1 MSNKTRTK
9 ILIVISNSFH
19 MRSVLDSGLV
29 AGMADSFEIVLAI
42 EKNLLP
48 ELPIIEERIFPFSTS
63 RFNQKVTNLLMDSG
77 TWKYRNRSSS
87 FRYRIKRRLVG
98 DISFKELNGRSKVKY
113 PFRYAKNLGKYL
125 MLGNILSNSAL
136 RLLSQTIQEREYQIG
151 NLLSETKPDIVLIWS
166 QTLDPASSAFIYL
179 SRAIGFPHVL
189 IADNWD
195 NLFSKTVFPIKPDL
209 VGCFGEQSAEFGSQ
223 LHGIPENRFV
233 ALGSARFDVYRNLP
247 KVNSRSL
254 IIFAGSSMPED
265 DVNILTLMD
274 QVRVDT
280 FSRIS
285 SQHLSWRYR
294 PHPVPQ
300 HSVSSLVNS
309 YPNIE
314 FTNQPIQI
322 GKRRWPDLTDSVVEL
337 ANTRVAICMPTSY
350 LLEALVCEVPVI
362 IPVFKEMVGL
372 TSSKSLMDSLA
383 HLKDIEKLPGVF
395 IANSPSEF
403 IDQLS
408 KLLEEDLRITP
419 TKHLDYFVNWSQ
431 GSFLENL
438 TSMIEDL
445 TRMKPGPQG

>member
-1 MSNKTRTK
+1 
-9 ILIVISNSFH
+9 
-19 MRSVLDSGLV
+19 MRSVLDSGLL
-29 AGMADSFEIVLAI
+29 AGMADSFEVVLAI
-42 EKNLLP
+42 EKDLLS
-48 ELPIIEERIFPFSTS
+48 ELPLIKERIFHFSTS
-63 RFNQKVTNLLMDSG
+63 RINHKISNLLMDSG

-87 FRYRIKRRLVG
+87 FRYRIKRRLKG
-98 DISFKELNGRSKVKY
+98 DISFTKLNVRSKAKY
-113 PFRYAKNLGKYL
+113 PFRFAKNLARYL
-125 MLGNILSNSAL
+125 FLGNILFNYLL
-136 RLLSQTIQEREYQIG
+136 RLLSRNTQAREHQIS

-166 QTLDPASSAFIYL
+166 QTLDPASSAFVYL
-179 SRAIGFPHVL
+179 SREFGFTHVL

-209 VGCFGEQSAEFGSQ
+209 VGCFGEQSAQFGSQ
-223 LHGIPENRFV
+223 LHGIPVNRFV

-247 KVNSRSL
+247 KVNSRNL

-265 DVNILTLMD
+265 DENILSLMD
-274 QVRVDT
+274 QVRLDT

-300 HSVSSLVNS
+300 HSVSSFVNS
-309 YPNIE
+309 FPNIE
-314 FTNQPIQI
+314 FTNQPNQI
-322 GKRRWPDLTDSVVEL
+322 GENRWPDLTDSVVEL

-350 LLEALVCEVPVI
+350 ILEALVCEVPVI
-362 IPVFKEMVGL
+362 IPAFKEMVGL

-383 HLKDIEKLPGVF
+383 HLKNIEKLPGVF

-403 IDQLS
+403 TEQLS
-408 KLLEEDLRITP
+408 KLLEKDLRITP

-438 TSMIEDL
+438 TSMIKDV
-445 TRMKPGPQG
+445 TGMTSGPQG